1 MVFPQVVSPTT
12 KILEG
17 DLNENPFS
25 QHSDMMKTQ
34 KVTQGYLI
42 HLILF
47 VL

>member
-1 MVFPQVVSPTT
+1 MVFPQLVGPTT
-12 KILEG
+12 KMFEG
-17 DLNENPFS
+17 DFKENPFS
-25 QHSDMMKTQ
+25 QQSYMMKTQ

>member
-1 MVFPQVVSPTT
+1 MVFPQLVGPTT
-12 KILEG
+12 KMLEG
-17 DLNENPFS
+17 NFKENPFS
-25 QHSDMMKTQ
+25 QQSDMMKTQ